1 MVERIFVYFALVV
14 YLITSPYFF
23 TIWLKLF
30 QRDSRLSS
38 LERRLSWGILVVAT
52 IFWPIAVPLAYLELL
67 SKHNPS

>member
-30 QRDSRLSS
+30 KRDSSLSS
-38 LERRLSWGILVVAT
+38 LERRLSWVILVVAT